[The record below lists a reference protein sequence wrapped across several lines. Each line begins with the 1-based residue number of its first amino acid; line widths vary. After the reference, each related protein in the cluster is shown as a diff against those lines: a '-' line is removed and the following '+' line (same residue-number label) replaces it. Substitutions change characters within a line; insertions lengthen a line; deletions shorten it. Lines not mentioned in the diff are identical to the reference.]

1 MREIE
6 YSISECEKYID
17 IYSER
22 LDKINQKSEL
32 DPKDIKY
39 KDALNKRIEK
49 WKMRLKRKVG

>member
-22 LDKINQKSEL
+22 LDEINQKNEL
-32 DPKDIKY
+32 DPKDVKY
-39 KDALNKRIEK
+39 KKS
-49 WKMRLKRKVG
+49 LK